1 MWKQWIYN
9 KLQTTDYTQEQEGQI
24 RQKTFFKKSLRRS
37 ERHRKDKQNQDK
49 WWMMGRENRYEWLP
63 VEAGH

>member
-24 RQKTFFKKSLRRS
+24 RQKTFFKK
-37 ERHRKDKQNQDK
+37 KPAQIWKT
-49 WWMMGRENRYEWLP
+49 
-63 VEAGH
+63 

>member
-24 RQKTFFKKSLRRS
+24 RQKTFKKKACADL
-37 ERHRKDKQNQDK
+37 KDIEKTNK
-49 WWMMGRENRYEWLP
+49 TKTNGEWWEEKTGMNGCQ
-63 VEAGH
+63 